1 MAEAEV
7 SGSRF
12 ISSKVSVV
20 GESAAVLERW
30 LLVAEAV
37 MGDSRYSVLCVS
49 AAGSVWWGE
58 SAAAFEQFVDAAE
71 VGDSRLVWC
80 QKQANAQCGGV
91 SQVAAARV

>member
-1 MAEAEV
+1 VAEAEV
-7 SGSRF
+7 AGSR
-12 ISSKVSVV
+12 
-20 GESAAVLERW
+20 L
-30 LLVAEAV
+30 
-37 MGDSRYSVLCVS
+37 S

>member
-7 SGSRF
+7 AGSRF
-12 ISSKVSVV
+12 ISSKVVSV
-20 GESAAVLERW
+20 A
-30 LLVAEAV
+30 
-37 MGDSRYSVLCVS
+37 
-49 AAGSVWWGE
+49 GE

>member
-7 SGSRF
+7 AGSRF
-12 ISSKVSVV
+12 ISSRISV
-20 GESAAVLERW
+20 A
-30 LLVAEAV
+30 
-37 MGDSRYSVLCVS
+37 
-49 AAGSVWWGE
+49 GE

-71 VGDSRLVWC
+71 VGYSRLVWC